1 MALECKWEHV
11 SPLSQ
16 CMMGVGVCLCVV
28 FSVCDGSY
36 MTHLL
41 CNCLILSLKITL
53 HWREWMFY
61 FYFLHFVFGEKKK
74 KNIFRNVLLHLCE
87 HVNYTVLGFYY
98 NIPAFFYNKPLPMA
112 LLLQLACCERWSCHA
127 WFALS
132 LLRLLLT
139 QEVSFHLKHH
149 CVFFMHAGVNVNEV
163 QVTQQGRLIWSV
175 QFSSVHVRVTFGAL
189 SNWTRVIF
197 NIQVLSFLIFRTLL
211 PFYIMI

>member
-16 CMMGVGVCLCVV
+16 CMLGVGVCLCVV

-53 HWREWMFY
+53 HWREWTFY
-61 FYFLHFVFGEKKK
+61 FIFYILYLVKKK
-74 KNIFRNVLLHLCE
+74 KKHFPWCTLASMWTCKLHCFGLLIIIFQ
-87 HVNYTVLGFYY
+87 TFF
-98 NIPAFFYNKPLPMA
+98 FFYNKPLPMA

-127 WFALS
+127 CFALS

-139 QEVSFHLKHH
+139 QEVSSHLKHR
-149 CVFFMHAGVNVNEV
+149 CVFFLHAGVNVNEV
-163 QVTQQGRLIWSV
+163 QVTQQGRLVWGCPVFSWDTHMISLCQGDIWS
-175 QFSSVHVRVTFGAL
+175 T
-189 SNWTRVIF
+189 
-197 NIQVLSFLIFRTLL
+197 
-211 PFYIMI
+211 